1 MILET
6 AVGQARVGC
15 QGVGW
20 QGATTLLL
28 AAASKEEQRGQRA
41 PWQLHRVCS
50 ARIFWV
56 SVFVAKN
63 INIHGHLQRKW
74 RGQLPFLG

>member
-1 MILET
+1 M
-6 AVGQARVGC
+6 GC

-20 QGATTLLL
+20 QGATTLL

-41 PWQLHRVCS
+41 SWQLKRACS
-50 ARIFWV
+50 ARAFWV
-56 SVFVAKN
+56 SVFVVKN
-63 INIHGHLQRKW
+63 INIHGLLQRKW